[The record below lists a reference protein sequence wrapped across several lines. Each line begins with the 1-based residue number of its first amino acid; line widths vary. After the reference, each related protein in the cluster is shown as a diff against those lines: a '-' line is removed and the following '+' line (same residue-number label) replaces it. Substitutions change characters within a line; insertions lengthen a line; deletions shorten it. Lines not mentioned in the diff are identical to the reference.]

1 MKLKKKFLWCLA
13 IIFLLFGVA
22 GISNATTIDLTL
34 NSVGTVGGT
43 TIYSASLTGLGL
55 SEVASISVYDDGTTY
70 GGADGIFSGFD
81 LDAIFLDMDG
91 NYATTGDQYFA
102 DEYFFT
108 AGTTRPTSLW
118 YMQPNAT
125 HPGPTFGSLDA
136 TTIDYATATLTTFDA
151 VAVAHVNTADG
162 FLTLGDGGSLGLNF
176 DPTVVIGSTLFLVTG
191 EVGGQ
196 AGEFVDASVYVSDEP
211 IEPVPEPAT
220 MLLLGSGLIGLAG
233 FGRKKFKS

>member
-1 MKLKKKFLWCLA
+1 MKLKKKFLWFLA
-13 IIFLLFGVA
+13 IVFLLFGVA

-34 NSVGTVGGT
+34 NSGGTVGGT
-43 TIYSASLTGLGL
+43 SIFWADLTGLGL
-55 SEVASISVYDDGTTY
+55 TEVASITVVDDGTPV
-70 GGADGIFSGFD
+70 GGSDGIFSGFD
-81 LDAIFLDMDG
+81 LDAIFLDADG

-108 AGTTRPTSLW
+108 AGSTRPTILSS
-118 YMQPNAT
+118 MQPNAA

-151 VAVAHVNTADG
+151 ISIADVNLADG

-176 DPTVVIGSTLFLVTG
+176 DPAVTVGSTLFLVTG

-196 AGEFVDASVYVSDEP
+196 QGEFIDASVYVSDEP

-220 MLLLGSGLIGLAG
+220 MLLLGSGLIGIAG
-233 FGRKKFKS
+233 FGRKKFKR